1 MKECPPDQAEIA
13 RDILA
18 YLSGRPGAE
27 DTLEGIM
34 RQRLQENPTNRQTIL
49 VKEVVA
55 DLVTQGLIE
64 KIRKE
69 DRTLYHVRSR
79 H

>member
-1 MKECPPDQAEIA
+1 MKECPPAQAQVA
-13 RDILA
+13 REILA
-18 YLSGRPGAE
+18 YLSGLPGAE

-34 RQRLQENPTNRQTIL
+34 RQRLPENPTSRQTTL

-55 DLVTQGLIE
+55 DLVTQGRIE
-64 KIRKE
+64 KLKRDE
-69 DRTLYHVRSR
+69 LTLYRVRSR